1 MWTFAANPPRY
12 PSLPGLPRVCAPF
25 PTSMCLPAAKH
36 LCSVL
41 TIFAV
46 PSSLLFI
53 KTAIFKKTCSPTP
66 YSVGGKAF
74 QGCDIVGGREPFRHA
89 CFFLQSAPKPLL
101 SPKGG
106 VSNLKCSL
114 RFSCLFTL
122 FVHVLGCELWPWQV
136 RSFSKWI
143 CVYSKSVR
151 PTYIETEPSTSQAQL
166 RYVLQLLC
174 V

>member
-1 MWTFAANPPRY
+1 MAFAANPRRY
-12 PSLPGLPRVCAPF
+12 PSLPGLQHISAPF
-25 PTSMCLPAAKH
+25 PTSMRLPAAKH

-41 TIFAV
+41 TIFAA

-53 KTAIFKKTCSPTP
+53 KTAIFKKTHSPTP

-74 QGCDIVGGREPFRHA
+74 QGCDMVCGREPFRHA
-89 CFFLQSAPKPLL
+89 RFSLQSAPKPLL
-101 SPKGG
+101 SQKGR
-106 VSNLKCSL
+106 VSNLECSL

-122 FVHVLGCELWPWQV
+122 FVRVLGCKLWPWQV

-143 CVYSKSVR
+143 RVYSKSVR
-151 PTYIETEPSTSQAQL
+151 PMYIETEPSTSQAQL
-166 RYVLQLLC
+166 RHVLQLLW